1 MRKFLPYFSTRRGA
15 ARVYHNFLDC
25 PAGKRITRADR
36 EPGVGPDG
44 LAYPQCEQCAAWDD
58 KIAQS
63 RSALHRWLESE

>member
-1 MRKFLPYFSTRRGA
+1 M
-15 ARVYHNFLDC
+15 YHNFLDC
-25 PAGKRITRADR
+25 PAGMRIARADR

-44 LAYPQCEQCAAWDD
+44 LAYPQCEQYAAWDD